1 MQDVIKD
8 WLKYLELERAYS
20 HHSII
25 SYHND
30 LKSYIEFLRDYNGE
44 EITLTTFINADL
56 RLIRSWLAKR
66 KSQDYSATSS
76 ARALSSIKN
85 FYKFL
90 HYAKGSENNIIFSAR
105 SPKKPKPLPKAL
117 SVEDAMMAINKIEN
131 YAKND
136 WLSLRDKALLMLIY
150 ASGLRISEA
159 LSLTRQHLLEDNI
172 RIIGK
177 GNKERLIPW
186 IHSAKSI
193 IAQYLAVVPYDVTT
207 GPIFLGE
214 RGGAL
219 QAPVFSKQL
228 INLRRHLG
236 LPEYLTPH
244 AFRHSFATHILE
256 NGGDLR
262 SIQELLG
269 HTSLSTTQRYTKVN
283 IKRLS
288 DIYNNSHPLK

>member
-1 MQDVIKD
+1 MHGVIKD
-8 WLKYLELERAYS
+8 WLKYLELERSYS

-30 LKSYIEFLRDYNGE
+30 LKAYLEFLHDYNGE
-44 EITLTTFINADL
+44 EITLRALMNADL
-56 RLIRSWLAKR
+56 RTVRSWLAKR
-66 KSQDYSATSS
+66 KNQDYSPTSS

-90 HYAKGSENNIIFSAR
+90 HYSKGATNNIIFSAR
-105 SPKKPKPLPKAL
+105 APKKAKPLPKAL
-117 SVEDAMMAINKIEN
+117 SVEDTTLAINKIEH
-131 YAKND
+131 YGKND
-136 WLSLRDKALLMLIY
+136 WLSLRDKALLLLIY

-159 LSLTRQHLLEDNI
+159 LSLTKQHLLQDNI
-172 RIIGK
+172 RILGK

-186 IHSAKSI
+186 IKLAKSTI
-193 IAQYLAVVPYDVTT
+193 EEYLNLIPYDVST

-214 RGGAL
+214 RGKSL
-219 QAPVFSKQL
+219 QAPVFRGQL

-244 AFRHSFATHILE
+244 AFRHSFATHLLE
-256 NGGDLR
+256 NGADLR

-288 DIYNNSHPLK
+288 DVYKDSHPIK